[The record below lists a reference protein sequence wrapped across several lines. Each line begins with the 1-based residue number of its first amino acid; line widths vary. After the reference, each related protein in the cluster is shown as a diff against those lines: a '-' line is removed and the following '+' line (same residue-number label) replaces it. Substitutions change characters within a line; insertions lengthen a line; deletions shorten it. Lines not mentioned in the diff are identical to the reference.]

1 MKMEKKE
8 QMKMGVLSNF
18 RKHLIVNYKNKQTF

>member
-18 RKHLIVNYKNKQTF
+18 RKQLIVNCKNKQTF

>member
-18 RKHLIVNYKNKQTF
+18 RKHLIVNKNKQTF